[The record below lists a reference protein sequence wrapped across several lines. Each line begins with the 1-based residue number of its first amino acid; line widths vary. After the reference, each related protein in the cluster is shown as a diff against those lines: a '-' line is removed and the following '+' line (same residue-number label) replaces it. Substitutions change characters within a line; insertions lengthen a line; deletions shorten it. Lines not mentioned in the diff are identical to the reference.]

1 MNSIRKKR
9 MIRHPFRAIALTI
22 AMVLMFSV
30 PVFAAGNYQH
40 DPMEN
45 PKAAADIVENPDA
58 VYGYSPSPESTRLK
72 EYVEYDWSDEKV
84 VNEMKEQR
92 EAYHESIQE
101 LYDMIESMKAEGKEI
116 EEIARAVSTRRN
128 ELRLEAYKD
137 DPEGLEKVKKSNLE
151 TYGDENGGSPDYFYE
166 KYGSWETV
174 LEKALSMNAGADACL
189 GLYDKYYDTYMI
201 PEEDAKDSDRSSGG
215 KSYTVKSGDSL
226 WKIAKSELGDGTLW
240 ESIYELNQDTV
251 KNPRLIFP
259 DQVLMLP

>member
-1 MNSIRKKR
+1 MKKR
-9 MIRHPFRAIALTI
+9 TLCKPALSLLS
-22 AMVLMFSV
+22 AVVLLLSFTV
-30 PVFAAGNYQH
+30 TVYAAEPYQH
-40 DPMEN
+40 DPMKN

-72 EYVEYDWSDEKV
+72 DYVDYDWTDEAV

-101 LYDMIESMKAEGKEI
+101 LYDMIDSMKADGKDI

-137 DPEGLEKVKKSNLE
+137 DPEGLEKVKKSNLD

-174 LEKALSMNAGADACL
+174 LEKALSVNAGADACL
-189 GLYDKYYDTYMI
+189 GLYDKYYDTYLI
-201 PEEDAKDSDRSSGG
+201 ESAGTNDAEDTSGSDT
-215 KSYTVKSGDSL
+215 YTVESGDSL
-226 WKIAKSELGDGTLW
+226 WKIAKAKLGEGSSWNSL
-240 ESIYELNQDTV
+240 YELNKDIIR
-251 KNPRLIFP
+251 NPRLIYP
-259 DQVLMLP
+259 GQIIKIRTPLH